1 MSATRTLT
9 NFIRALR
16 SADVAVSPAESIDAA
31 SALAIVG
38 YTDKMALKTALRPAL
53 AKSVDEDAAFDR
65 LFDLYFSRQSNMPD
79 EPASSLENTGETPP
93 NDAPETLIELIRS
106 GDESAIETALERAG
120 QAAGTQDIR
129 FSTQTA
135 YYAQQMLKEMGVEQL
150 EVALLERLQAR
161 TPESEAEA
169 GEMIDA
175 RREMLRRA
183 RAHVERQ
190 FDVFGTGATQA
201 FREDFLS
208 KKPINALDRADYAR
222 MRALVEKVAK
232 RLATKHSRRRR
243 KRSVG
248 KLDVRRTL
256 RTNAGLG
263 GVPFHLHWKEKV
275 RERAKL
281 VVICDVSNSVARYVR
296 FLLLLAHS
304 LGDAV
309 DDLRAF
315 AFSAR
320 LGEITD
326 LLDTEGFEGT
336 METIL
341 RTYGMG
347 STDYGQALS
356 DLTVHYANAIDRRT
370 TIIILGDGRSNH
382 GDPRIDLFRAIATRS
397 KRMIWLSP
405 EPQSMWGTGDSELPR
420 FRPHCHAMGQVSTL
434 NDLERTLD
442 RVLASYQ

>member
-9 NFIRALR
+9 DFIRALR
-16 SADVAVSPAESIDAA
+16 SADVAVSPAEAIDAA
-31 SALAIVG
+31 GALSVIG
-38 YTDKMALKTALRPAL
+38 YGDRDALKSALRPTL
-53 AKSVDEDAAFDR
+53 AKSADEDIAFDR
-65 LFDLYFSRQSNMPD
+65 LFDLYFSRSASAPPREHAEED
-79 EPASSLENTGETPP
+79 RSGSTEGEPPA
-93 NDAPETLIELIRS
+93 TLMELMQS

-120 QAAGTQDIR
+120 RAAGVQNIR

-135 YYAQQMLKEMGVEQL
+135 YFAQQMLKAMDVETL
-150 EVALLERLQAR
+150 EAELLDRLQQR

-169 GEMIDA
+169 QAMIEA
-175 RREMLRRA
+175 RRDMLMRA

-190 FDVFGTGATQA
+190 FDVFGAGATQA
-201 FREDFLS
+201 FREEFLS
-208 KKPINALDRADYAR
+208 KKPINTLDRADYVR
-222 MRALVEKVAK
+222 MRALVEKVAC

-243 KRSVG
+243 RQSVG

-263 GVPFHLHWKEKV
+263 GVPFQLHWKQKV
-275 RERAKL
+275 RERAKI
-281 VVICDVSNSVARYVR
+281 VVICDVSSSVARYVR

-304 LGDAV
+304 LGDAI

-326 LLDTEGFEGT
+326 LLDTEGFEGA
-336 METIL
+336 MEAIL

-356 DLTVHYANAIDRRT
+356 DLAVNYPSAVDRRT
-370 TIIILGDGRSNH
+370 SVIVLGDGRSNH
-382 GDPRIDLFRAIATRS
+382 GDPRMDLFRTLTARS
-397 KRMIWLSP
+397 KRTIWLSP
-405 EPQSMWGTGDSELPR
+405 EPETMWGTGDSELLR
-420 FRPHCHAMGQVSTL
+420 YRVHCHATGQVSNL
-434 NDLERTLD
+434 KDLERTLD

>member
-9 NFIRALR
+9 DFIRALR
-16 SADVAVSPAESIDAA
+16 SADVAVSPAEAIDAA
-31 SALAIVG
+31 GALSVVG
-38 YTDKMALKTALRPAL
+38 YADKDVLKSALRPAL
-53 AKSVDEDAAFDR
+53 AKSADEDAAFDR
-65 LFDLYFSRQSNMPD
+65 LFDLYFSRSEARTD
-79 EPASSLENTGETPP
+79 GADGSSDDTAASESDPPPENLL
-93 NDAPETLIELIRS
+93 DLIRS
-106 GDESAIETALERAG
+106 GDESAIETAIERAG
-120 QAAGTQDIR
+120 RAAGAQDIR

-135 YYAQQMLKEMGVEQL
+135 YYAQQILKEMGVEQL
-150 EVALLERLQAR
+150 EADLLERLQER
-161 TPESEAEA
+161 TPEGEAEA
-169 GEMIDA
+169 QAMIEA
-175 RREMLRRA
+175 RRDMLRRA
-183 RAHVERQ
+183 RDYTERQ
-190 FDVFGTGATQA
+190 FDVFGAGATQA

-208 KKPINALDRADYAR
+208 KMPINALDRADYAR

-243 KRSVG
+243 KQSVG

-263 GVPFHLHWKEKV
+263 GVPFQLHWKQKV
-275 RERAKL
+275 RERAKI
-281 VVICDVSNSVARYVR
+281 VVICDVSNSVAQYVR
-296 FLLLLAHS
+296 FLLLLSHS
-304 LGDAV
+304 LGDAI

-326 LLDTEGFEGT
+326 LLDTDGFEGA

-341 RTYGMG
+341 RAYGMG

-356 DLTVHYANAIDRRT
+356 DLSVKYANAIDRRT
-370 TIIILGDGRSNH
+370 TVIILGDGRSNH
-382 GDPRIDLFRAIATRS
+382 GDPRMDLFRELTARS
-397 KRMIWLSP
+397 KRTIWLSP
-405 EPQSMWGTGDSELPR
+405 EPETMWGTGDSELLR
-420 FRPHCHAMGQVSTL
+420 YKPHCHAVGRVSTL